1 MGVSVSLAF
10 SFILIKLRQEKWRS
24 ASRNSSRNAAIQW
37 KFENNKAY
45 EGLAWESKNDS
56 KQSSEIPAN
65 EG

>member
-1 MGVSVSLAF
+1 MK
-10 SFILIKLRQEKWRS
+10 I
-24 ASRNSSRNAAIQW
+24 W

-65 EG
+65 AG